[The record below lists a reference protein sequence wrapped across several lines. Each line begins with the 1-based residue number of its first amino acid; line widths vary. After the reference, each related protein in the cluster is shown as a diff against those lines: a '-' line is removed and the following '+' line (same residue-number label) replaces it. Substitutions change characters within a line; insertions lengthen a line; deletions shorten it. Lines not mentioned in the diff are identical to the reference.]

1 MTFQQLTYL
10 LEVQRTGTIT
20 HAAENLY
27 VTQSTMSAAIN
38 ALEKELGFPVFKR
51 GRDGVTPTPQGE
63 RVLVE
68 AAQILDSY
76 RNMTQAEQNGRKR
89 YRISATSY
97 APFDRAFCRLIREQ
111 GANGI
116 FSQQPVSA
124 MEASRQLEDKTLD
137 VAVLLTH
144 SKNINVP
151 ENIFRERDISVEK
164 LGRVPVQI
172 HIGPGHR
179 LYDAAEILPKHLDKE
194 ILVDYPHTPMLENTF
209 LRSIFTF
216 DRRLVILASSHA
228 IRYQLIAQGSA
239 YGVGAPLPEDVVRRY
254 GLRSIP
260 VAGVD
265 YTVLLATNPTR
276 EQDAVIGRYIALI
289 REELSE

>member
-10 LEVQRTGTIT
+10 LEVRRTGSIT
-20 HAAENLY
+20 RAAESLY

-38 ALEKELGFPVFKR
+38 ALEKELGFLVFKR

-76 RNMTQAEQNGRKR
+76 RNMTQAEQIGRKH
-89 YRISATSY
+89 YRIGATSY
-97 APFDRAFCRLIREQ
+97 PPFDRAFCRLIREQ
-111 GANGI
+111 GNEGV
-116 FSQQPVSA
+116 FSQQPFSS
-124 MEASRQLEDKTLD
+124 MEASRRLANKTLD
-137 VAVLLTH
+137 VAVLLAH
-144 SKNINVP
+144 SKNINVA
-151 ENIFRERDISVEK
+151 ENIFRERDIFVER
-164 LGRVPVQI
+164 LGCVPVLI

-179 LYDAAEILPKHLDKE
+179 LYDATEILPKHLEKE
-194 ILVDYPHTPMLENTF
+194 TLVDYPHMPMLNNSF
-209 LRSIFTF
+209 LRSVFTF
-216 DRRLVILASSHA
+216 DRRLVVLASSHA

-260 VAGVD
+260 VAGVE
-265 YTVLLATNPTR
+265 YTALLATNPKR
-276 EQDAVIGRYIALI
+276 ERDAVIERYIALI